1 MTLVDAAEPRKIT
14 GLLKAWAGGDAE
26 ARDKVIPFVYD
37 ELRRLASY
45 YRRRANASE
54 TLQTTALVHEAYLR
68 LVDIDSVTWQDRG
81 HFFAVAAQLMR
92 RILVDKARQRGAA
105 KRGGGAAVKCL
116 ELDQLPAPES
126 ERSGELIALD
136 DALIGLANFDPRRAN
151 IVELRIFGGLTVEE
165 TAEALDLSPESVKR
179 DWRLAKAWLL
189 RKLSGGEADPAGEIA
204 TPSIR

>member
-1 MTLVDAAEPRKIT
+1 M
-14 GLLKAWAGGDAE
+14 
-26 ARDKVIPFVYD
+26 
-37 ELRRLASY
+37 
-45 YRRRANASE
+45 
-54 TLQTTALVHEAYLR
+54 
-68 LVDIDSVTWQDRG
+68 
-81 HFFAVAAQLMR
+81 
-92 RILVDKARQRGAA
+92 
-105 KRGGGAAVKCL
+105 KCL

-126 ERSGELIALD
+126 EPSGELIALD